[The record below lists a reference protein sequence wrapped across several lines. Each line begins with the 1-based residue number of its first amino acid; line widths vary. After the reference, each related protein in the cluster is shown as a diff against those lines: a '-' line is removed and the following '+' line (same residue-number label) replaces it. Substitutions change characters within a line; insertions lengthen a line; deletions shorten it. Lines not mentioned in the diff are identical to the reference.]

1 MPQLLRARAALFDM
15 DGTLVDS
22 TAVVETIWSDFA
34 ARFGLDRAVILRA
47 VHGVRAEDSVRRF
60 APEGSDVAAIVAE
73 LDAFELEH
81 TEGTLAI
88 PGAVALL
95 AALPRDRVAL
105 VTSASP
111 GLAAGRLGAAGVPSP
126 DIVVTAHD
134 VANGKPAPDGYL
146 AAASRLGVDPRD
158 ALVFED
164 AEAGI
169 LAGLAAGMRVV
180 VVGAHESTST
190 RGLPRIEHYSEVRAE
205 VDGDEL
211 VFTLG

>member
-1 MPQLLRARAALFDM
+1 MAHLLRARAALFDM

-22 TAVVETIWSDFA
+22 TAVVERIWSAFA
-34 ARFGLDRAVILRA
+34 ERFGLDRATVLAA
-47 VHGVRAEDSVRRF
+47 VHGVRAADSVRRF
-60 APEGSDVAAIVAE
+60 APEGSDVEVIVAE

-81 TEGTLAI
+81 TESTVEI
-88 PGAVALL
+88 PGAAAFL
-95 AALPRDRVAL
+95 ASLPGERVAL

-111 GLAAGRLGAAGVPSP
+111 GLAAGRLRAAGVPSP
-126 DIVVTAHD
+126 GTIVTAHD

-146 AAASRLGVDPRD
+146 AAAARLGVAPDD

-169 LAGLAAGMRVV
+169 RSGLDAGMRVV
-180 VVGAHESTST
+180 VVGSHESAST
-190 RGLPRIEHYSEVRAE
+190 RGLPRIRDYSGARAE

-211 VFTLG
+211 VLTLG